1 LHEKIWSNWTNDTI
15 KAGEKRREEL
25 SQEIFGVTEDTKA
38 DNLELNSIYEELA
51 EDHDKGNLDAF
62 GLYL

>member
-1 LHEKIWSNWTNDTI
+1 MIPRLINSCV
-15 KAGEKRREEL
+15 KAGEKKREEL

-38 DNLELNSIYEELA
+38 DNLELNSIFEELS
-51 EDHDKGNLDAF
+51 EDHSKGNLDAF

>member
-1 LHEKIWSNWTNDTI
+1 MRIDVIPRLINSCV
-15 KAGEKRREEL
+15 KAGEKKREEL

-38 DNLELNSIYEELA
+38 DNLELNSIFEELS
-51 EDHDKGNLDAF
+51 EDHSKGNLDAF

>member
-1 LHEKIWSNWTNDTI
+1 MTAIQS

-38 DNLELNSIYEELA
+38 DNLELDSIYEELA
-51 EDHDKGNLDAF
+51 EDHSKGNLDAF